1 MKKIVLILV
10 MSFIAIAS
18 KAQFGCGAMSL
29 SVSLSGNTL
38 VQLYHPGNYLIIPRS
53 ENVISWEITN
63 KNGNIISQTSLVSD
77 AFYNFDHNT
86 PITDIMNVSSLLTN
100 DYAKVACLI
109 EDQICWRIRE
119 VSPGVFNGSWE
130 ILHNNVGVNVYK
142 TLGINVLQPIILPAD
157 LKVIG
162 YYDMTGRQMHSLQPN
177 QIYIEVYN
185 NGARRKILK
194 RL

>member
-1 MKKIVLILV
+1 
-10 MSFIAIAS
+10 MSFVAIAS
-18 KAQFGCGAMSL
+18 KAQVSCDMMSL
-29 SVSLSGNTL
+29 IINNQGWTNTYI
-38 VQLYHPGNYLIIPRS
+38 QLHHPGNYLIIPRS
-53 ENVISWEITN
+53 ENVIPWEITN

-109 EDQICWRIRE
+109 EDQIYWA
-119 VSPGVFNGSWE
+119 PGMGTAGLWTL
-130 ILHNNVGVNVYK
+130 LHNNVGVNVYK

-157 LKVIG
+157 LRVTG
-162 YYDMTGRQMHSLQPN
+162 YYDMTGRQVHSLQPN